1 MEERGG
7 TRGRGEEEREPGWE
21 KAWSLGGIWG
31 GTSSSSPSEM
41 ELERACW
48 WAEREAKLCLEG
60 RKGGTGL
67 RGGSTGRS
75 SKQEVK
81 EEEVDEGEGGG
92 RQIWRWGP
100 KGTRGMGVGEEGRE
114 RPVDMGT

>member
-1 MEERGG
+1 
-7 TRGRGEEEREPGWE
+7 
-21 KAWSLGGIWG
+21 
-31 GTSSSSPSEM
+31 M

-48 WAEREAKLCLEG
+48 WAERDKLCLEG

-81 EEEVDEGEGGG
+81 EEVDEGEGGG
-92 RQIWRWGP
+92 RQICRWGP
-100 KGTRGMGVGEEGRE
+100 KGTRGTGVGEEGRE
-114 RPVDMGT
+114 RPVAMGT